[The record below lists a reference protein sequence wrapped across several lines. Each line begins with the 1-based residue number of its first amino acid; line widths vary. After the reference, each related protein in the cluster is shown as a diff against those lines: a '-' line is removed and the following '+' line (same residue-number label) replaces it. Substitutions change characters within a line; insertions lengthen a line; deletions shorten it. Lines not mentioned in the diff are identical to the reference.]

1 MSFKIYLTGSV
12 TLELD
17 GRVAVEERQFRGKQ
31 GRLVFA
37 YLVCQRARAVSR
49 EELVDLLWPDGP
61 AASWEIALSAVLSR
75 IRHLISHDPLQDSG
89 ASLSRGSSQY
99 QLRLP
104 LDIWVDIEVGAG
116 AIERAEIALKAD
128 DRQSVLGPATA
139 AAAIARRPFLSGLS
153 GRWVESQRDRLRRQ
167 LLRSLNVLS
176 KTWLIEEQYVLAIEM
191 ATEAITIDP
200 HRDASYQLL
209 MNAHAAAGNRSEA
222 LKVYHKLRE
231 YLSSDLGTEPSPDT
245 QDIYLRLLG

>member
-1 MSFKIYLTGSV
+1 M
-12 TLELD
+12 
-17 GRVAVEERQFRGKQ
+17 
-31 GRLVFA
+31 
-37 YLVCQRARAVSR
+37 
-49 EELVDLLWPDGP
+49 
-61 AASWEIALSAVLSR
+61 
-75 IRHLISHDPLQDSG
+75 
-89 ASLSRGSSQY
+89 
-99 QLRLP
+99 
-104 LDIWVDIEVGAG
+104 
-116 AIERAEIALKAD
+116 KAD

-209 MNAHAAAGNRSEA
+209 
-222 LKVYHKLRE
+222 
-231 YLSSDLGTEPSPDT
+231 LSSRRRRQQVGGAQGLPQIERVPVLGPRHGAVSGHAGHLPSAPGLIQKRRLRSRLATGRLQDT
-245 QDIYLRLLG
+245 TGSLRRLSRLIDRSRFRISVCASNCTMYFPANFEACLYGSRLTGLPSDR

>member
-1 MSFKIYLTGSV
+1 MAFKIYLTGSV
-12 TLELD
+12 TLEID
-17 GRVAVEERQFRGKQ
+17 GHVAVEERQFRGKQ

-75 IRHLISHDPLQDSG
+75 IRNLITREPLQDSG

-104 LDIWVDIEVGAG
+104 PDIWVDIEAGSG

-139 AAAIARRPFLSGLS
+139 AAAIARRPFLSGVS

-167 LLRSLNVLS
+167 LLRSLDALS
-176 KTWLIEEQYVLAIEM
+176 KTWLMEGQYVLAVEM

-209 MNAHAAAGNRSEA
+209 MNAHAASGNRSEA
-222 LKVYHKLRE
+222 LKVYHILRE
-231 YLSSDLGTEPSPDT
+231 HLSSDLGTEPSSDT
-245 QDIYLRLLG
+245 QDIYIRLLA